1 KSRADLCE
9 FNWFLSGD
17 RGYTLGGHRKE
28 LVGMDSERLLFIV
41 VGVVVV
47 FAIGQLLIRGG
58 RRFLAGSV
66 PAERASAGPA
76 ASLVAALFHILC
88 LGLVALISV
97 LSVGSDPQT
106 RFLVQLGILLVILAG
121 VYGVALVQINRR
133 RDEALAA
140 EAKSPHSGNYGGN
153 EVREPFREPEDSGG
167 LRIRPVDPSAG
178 GPIVGPGGERVG
190 GVTMDFSPDF
200 SLCERGQLAEIERE
214 LSGDRRLVAMM
225 EVLGS
230 RRTTAWRRMQ
240 CWG

>member
-1 KSRADLCE
+1 
-9 FNWFLSGD
+9 
-17 RGYTLGGHRKE
+17 
-28 LVGMDSERLLFIV
+28 MDSERLLFIV

-47 FAIGQLLIRGG
+47 FAIGQLLIRSG

-121 VYGVALVQINRR
+121 VYGVALVQINNR

-140 EAKSPHSGNYGGN
+140 EAEGGPHNDM
-153 EVREPFREPEDSGG
+153 REPFREPEDSGG
-167 LRIRPVDPSAG
+167 LRIRPVDPSGQG

-190 GVTMDFSPDF
+190 
-200 SLCERGQLAEIERE
+200 
-214 LSGDRRLVAMM
+214 
-225 EVLGS
+225 
-230 RRTTAWRRMQ
+230 
-240 CWG
+240 